1 MAESLPTNE
10 HVHEALSEPQSAS
23 LHAALRDVLRTCDA
37 DRLARHLGL
46 RSATAAEALRANEAA
61 LDHLTLRLAEGCDGL
76 SADEAAASAKALFAG
91 TNLGQAGLADADLG
105 DAGDA

>member
-10 HVHEALSEPQSAS
+10 RVHEPLSERQSAS
-23 LHAALRDVLRTCDA
+23 LHATLRDVLRTCDA

-46 RSATAAEALRANEAA
+46 RSASAAEALRANEAA

-76 SADEAAASAKALFAG
+76 SANEAASSAKALFTG
-91 TNLGQAGLADADLG
+91 TNLGQAGLGDEGLG
-105 DAGDA
+105 SAGDA

>member
-10 HVHEALSEPQSAS
+10 RVHEPLSEPPSPLQ
-23 LHAALRDVLRTCDA
+23 AALRDVLRTCDA

-46 RSATAAEALRANEAA
+46 RSASAAEALRANEAA

-76 SADEAAASAKALFAG
+76 SANEAASSAKALFTG
-91 TNLGQAGLADADLG
+91 TNLGQAGLGDEGLG
-105 DAGDA
+105 SAGDA

>member
-10 HVHEALSEPQSAS
+10 RVHEPQSELQSAP
-23 LHAALRDVLRTCDA
+23 LHAALREVLRLCDA

-46 RSATAAEALRANEAA
+46 RSAAAAESLRANEAA

-76 SADEAAASAKALFAG
+76 SADEAASSTKALFKG
-91 TNLGQAGLADADLG
+91 TNLGT
-105 DAGDA
+105 AGDG